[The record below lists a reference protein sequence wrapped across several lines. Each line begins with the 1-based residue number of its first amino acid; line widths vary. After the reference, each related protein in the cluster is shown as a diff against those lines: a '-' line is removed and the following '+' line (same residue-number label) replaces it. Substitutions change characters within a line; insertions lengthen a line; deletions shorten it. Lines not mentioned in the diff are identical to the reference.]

1 MFAPV
6 NDAFSE
12 PLLAV
17 SPPFSTAAAPSM
29 SALGLL
35 LMPGFLIPY
44 DVADACC
51 LLKIGCA
58 LTHHNDHCTFL
69 LCFVA
74 ACQLIQHS
82 TAQHSTAQ
90 HSTAQHSTAQHSTA
104 QHSTAQHSTAQHSTA
119 QHSTAQHSTAQ
130 HSTSH
135 ALLKAACAA
144 LSSLMSLLAYA

>member
-29 SALGLL
+29 SALGLP

-82 TAQHSTAQ
+82 TAQHST
-90 HSTAQHSTAQHSTA
+90 
-104 QHSTAQHSTAQHSTA
+104 
-119 QHSTAQHSTAQ
+119 
-130 HSTSH
+130 SH